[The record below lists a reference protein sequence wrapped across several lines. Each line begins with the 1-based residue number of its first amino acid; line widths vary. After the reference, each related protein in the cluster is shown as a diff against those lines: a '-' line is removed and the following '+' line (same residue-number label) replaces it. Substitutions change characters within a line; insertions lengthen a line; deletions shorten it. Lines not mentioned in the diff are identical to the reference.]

1 MSLFALRRRP
11 CRSHGGVRDADLT
24 VATMAEPALRAVA
37 ALLESFFDSPHR
49 LHRHQRRRGGLPFD
63 VPLLA
68 SFLLNLLFI
77 ALLDLLRRS
86 PMFAVL
92 RCALMKVLVFRL
104 RPLEEEA

>member
-1 MSLFALRRRP
+1 
-11 CRSHGGVRDADLT
+11 
-24 VATMAEPALRAVA
+24 MAEPEMCAVA
-37 ALLESFFDSPHR
+37 VLLESDFDSLLR

-68 SFLLNLLFI
+68 SFVLNLLFI
-77 ALLDLLRRS
+77 ALLDSLRRS